1 MLITKLR
8 CLSRGFSIS
17 NEAMREM
24 CKKATAT
31 AFTAVKKSVKNQVG
45 WELVAS
51 LEDTEV
57 YHDTKIRTA
66 HVYRRQGKVDCAP
79 MKVISYVM
87 NPLNARSWNEPV
99 IESRVL
105 QNLGEHKII
114 YQKNQMP
121 WPLSVRDL
129 VFAEGLFE
137 TETGGHA
144 LVTTSVEH
152 PDAPVTSAAVR
163 SIMDWSA
170 IIAEENENDKEK
182 CFVTYVSS
190 WQLREETSSLREA
203 NYLIQKRN
211 PIILKLRKLLLD

>member
-1 MLITKLR
+1 MLATRLR
-8 CLSRGFSIS
+8 YAWRGFSTS

-24 CKKATAT
+24 CKKATEK
-31 AFTAVKKSVKNQVG
+31 AFEAVKKTVKNPVG

-57 YHDTKIRTA
+57 YHDTKVRTA

-87 NPLNARSWNEPV
+87 NPVNARSWNEPV

-105 QNLGEHKII
+105 QNLGEYKII

-137 TETGGHA
+137 TENGHA

-170 IIAEENENDKEK
+170 IIAEESENDKEK